1 MSKSWKMGADKFA
14 RAAKKQIK
22 VKRNHLEWDDEDDND
37 DYSSSVKRN
46 TEPVESDSPEA
57 TSHR

>member
-1 MSKSWKMGADKFA
+1 MAKSWRTSGDSFA
-14 RAAKKQIK
+14 RKAKRQIK

-37 DYSSSVKRN
+37 DYTSSIKRN

>member
-1 MSKSWKMGADKFA
+1 MGADKFA